1 MSCLTTEGLAEL
13 NGLSRQAIHRK
24 AAFCQSG
31 RGIVEEV
38 WATYELKVALR
49 PGRQAGHPL
58 QHRQEPAKIVLLAG
72 ISITARCLNA

>member
-1 MSCLTTEGLAEL
+1 MSCLTSEVLAEL
-13 NGLSRQAIHRK
+13 NGLSRQAIHWTT
-24 AAFCQSG
+24 AFCQSG

-58 QHRQEPAKIVLLAG
+58 QHRQEPARMILLAG